1 MSAADGQ
8 ERVRGAVE
16 DAESAARPKY
26 CTHQGA
32 NTVQCVHGLFN
43 SARYFTHGSVQPTVT
58 YKGQNRKKFTGAK
71 IGASFLASEP
81 SRGP

>member
-32 NTVQCVHGLFN
+32 NTVQCVHG
-43 SARYFTHGSVQPTVT
+43 
-58 YKGQNRKKFTGAK
+58 K
-71 IGASFLASEP
+71 IAQC
-81 SRGP
+81 

>member
-32 NTVQCVHGLFN
+32 NTVQTHSAYMVKLH
-43 SARYFTHGSVQPTVT
+43 SARYFKQSAVQP
-58 YKGQNRKKFTGAK
+58 
-71 IGASFLASEP
+71 
-81 SRGP
+81 